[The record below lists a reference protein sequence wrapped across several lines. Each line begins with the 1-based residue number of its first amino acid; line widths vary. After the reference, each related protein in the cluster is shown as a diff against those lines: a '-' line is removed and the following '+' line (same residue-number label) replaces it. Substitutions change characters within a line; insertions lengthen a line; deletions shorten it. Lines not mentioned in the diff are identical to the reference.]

1 MDAPDLEELFGP
13 IVHVYT
19 REEAI
24 EDGVL
29 VQVPYAHHDIVFTAN
44 LFDDYRSEA
53 KKPARR
59 SLITRGLTLLQQ
71 PDPEDLPDIRK
82 LREIVKG
89 RVWVVE
95 DCPNGPITFMRP
107 EDY

>member
-13 IVHVYT
+13 VVHVYT

-29 VQVPYAHHDIVFTAN
+29 VQVPYGHYDIVFTAN
-44 LFDDYRSEA
+44 LWADYDSADSEH
-53 KKPARR
+53 ARET
-59 SLITRGLTLLQQ
+59 LISRGLALLRQ
-71 PDPEDLPDIRK
+71 PDPEDLPGVRK

-95 DCPNGPITFMRP
+95 DHPNGPITYMRP